1 MFLENVYSKI
11 QKFTVKGNSHNTDWI
26 VPDPFAQVKSAE
38 HMAKIITLKL
48 SVSDRAHF
56 PILLENSIKIYKTSV
71 YEITITYFL

>member
-1 MFLENVYSKI
+1 M

-56 PILLENSIKIYKTSV
+56 PILLENSIKNI
-71 YEITITYFL
+71 